1 MLDKILA
8 ERFIDKISEF
18 TEYNVN
24 IMNEKG
30 IIIASKDKERIG
42 GFHEIAY
49 KIING
54 EDDEIITEHEEHN
67 YLGVKYGINMAIFY
81 HHKKIG
87 VIGMTGNPDEVAPIL
102 KIMRM
107 SVETMLEYELYKEDI
122 QHRKNLKE
130 QFLNLILYGEDTDLY
145 SLKYYVSQLGYSET
159 AVRIPILITTEG
171 NVDTSELLRKI
182 KEGSLHTYEDI
193 SAVTR
198 EKQIIIFKCFDKGK
212 ILQGTYKYVIGEY
225 LGNFLGFLLDR
236 DIECHFYIGTFQN
249 ELEEYRKAYQQCCWL
264 RDHVKAKSRG
274 VYFYDYAGEYIHSL
288 VPFMELHQI
297 YHVFEELLDE
307 KNQDDIVELVDAL
320 ERNNYNLVDSS
331 KELFIHKNTLVFRL
345 NKLKVIFSINP
356 LQKSNE
362 KEFLKYMCAY
372 FKRKRNGF

>member
-1 MLDKILA
+1 M
-8 ERFIDKISEF
+8 
-18 TEYNVN
+18 
-24 IMNEKG
+24 
-30 IIIASKDKERIG
+30 
-42 GFHEIAY
+42 
-49 KIING
+49 
-54 EDDEIITEHEEHN
+54 
-67 YLGVKYGINMAIFY
+67 
-81 HHKKIG
+81 
-87 VIGMTGNPDEVAPIL
+87 
-102 KIMRM
+102 
-107 SVETMLEYELYKEDI
+107 
-122 QHRKNLKE
+122 
-130 QFLNLILYGEDTDLY
+130 
-145 SLKYYVSQLGYSET
+145 
-159 AVRIPILITTEG
+159 
-171 NVDTSELLRKI
+171 DTSQLLRKI

-362 KEFLKYMCAY
+362 REFLKYMCAY